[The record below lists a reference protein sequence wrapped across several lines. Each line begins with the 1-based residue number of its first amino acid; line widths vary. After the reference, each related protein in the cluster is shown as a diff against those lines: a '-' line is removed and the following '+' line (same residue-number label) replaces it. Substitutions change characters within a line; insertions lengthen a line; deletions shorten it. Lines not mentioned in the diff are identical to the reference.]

1 MPTIWQSMIG
11 LHSESSINALFI
23 FLPISWTIDL
33 AMKDEGGHKFSASTR
48 FALSLIAILPLQK
61 RFEWLGEEMIPY
73 IGAELGDLLTITLS
87 NAVEASLSVG
97 LLIRNNYRLLQITG
111 VGVILLHILFVPGV
125 TFFLGGAHIIEQ
137 ELHSGKT
144 QINHTLLT
152 LGVMALVVPTAFFAA
167 LDRGNLR
174 DLTLLVTHLN
184 VSEAATEAEE
194 EQAIGHPEI
203 GPLLT
208 DARRGQFLQLSR
220 GIAFLLLVCY
230 IGARMYMHNPPGK
243 GNALTMYRAET
254 APSRL
259 RELSLK
265 KESRDSRIN
274 PWFGVYAILQC
285 VALMAVTAQFLVSA
299 SEELLQKT
307 AISEEWFGIFL
318 LPLISFAGDAFL
330 SLENWCKKSFSR
342 HRSKDE
348 DSVDRKSVV

>member
-1 MPTIWQSMIG
+1 M
-11 LHSESSINALFI
+11 
-23 FLPISWTIDL
+23 
-33 AMKDEGGHKFSASTR
+33 SARS
-48 FALSLIAILPLQK
+48 
-61 RFEWLGEEMIPY
+61 
-73 IGAELGDLLTITLS
+73 
-87 NAVEASLSVG
+87 
-97 LLIRNNYRLLQITG
+97 YRLLQITG

-220 GIAFLLLVCY
+220 GIAFLLLV
-230 IGARMYMHNPPGK
+230 
-243 GNALTMYRAET
+243 
-254 APSRL
+254 
-259 RELSLK
+259 
-265 KESRDSRIN
+265 
-274 PWFGVYAILQC
+274 W
-285 VALMAVTAQFLVSA
+285 
-299 SEELLQKT
+299 
-307 AISEEWFGIFL
+307 
-318 LPLISFAGDAFL
+318 
-330 SLENWCKKSFSR
+330 
-342 HRSKDE
+342 
-348 DSVDRKSVV
+348 